1 MTSRDSARLMRVSI
15 PGPAGLLEGLLR
27 SAADPLGAAVVAH
40 PHPLHGGTMHTKV
53 VHSAAHL
60 LSDEFGL
67 ATLRFNF
74 RSVGASAGEY
84 AGGPGE
90 TEDLVAAAR
99 WLRGRV
105 TGGPLVLC
113 GFSFGSVCALHAA
126 SVLTPDLL
134 FLIGLPTRRYRSI
147 PSAPAG
153 TRVFWIQGEDD
164 EYSRPERAR
173 SLAESRFWDFVVI
186 PRADHL
192 FTARLDAFEEAAA
205 EGLRRALEG
214 RSM

>member
-1 MTSRDSARLMRVSI
+1 MASREAARLLAVTI
-15 PGPAGLLEGLLR
+15 PGPAGGLEALLR
-27 SAADPLGAAVVAH
+27 SPASPAGAAVVAH

-53 VHSAAHL
+53 VHSAARL
-60 LSDEFGL
+60 LSDRFGL

-74 RSVGASAGEY
+74 RSVGASAGHY
-84 AGGPGE
+84 TGGAGE

-105 TGGPLVLC
+105 AGGPLVL
-113 GFSFGSVCALHAA
+113 GGISFGSVCALHAA
-126 SVLTPDLL
+126 PLLAPDLL
-134 FLIGLPTRRYRSI
+134 FLIGLPTRRYRSV
-147 PSAPAG
+147 PSAPASL
-153 TRVFWIQGEDD
+153 RVFWIQGEND

-173 SLAESRFWDFVVI
+173 ALAEGRLWDFVVV

-192 FTARLDAFEEAAA
+192 FTERLGAFEEAAA

-214 RSM
+214 RPT